1 MPKVLRN
8 LRIDEISR
16 GDRGAVTRVVLLS
29 SQSDMADQLVEVCKG
44 INVGDVT
51 PPTEHELVA
60 EIQKLANAKRLP
72 GETVGCGVQPAL

>member
-1 MPKVLRN
+1 
-8 LRIDEISR
+8 
-16 GDRGAVTRVVLLS
+16 
-29 SQSDMADQLVEVCKG
+29 MADQLVEVCKG

-60 EIQKLANAKRLP
+60 KIQKLANAKRLS